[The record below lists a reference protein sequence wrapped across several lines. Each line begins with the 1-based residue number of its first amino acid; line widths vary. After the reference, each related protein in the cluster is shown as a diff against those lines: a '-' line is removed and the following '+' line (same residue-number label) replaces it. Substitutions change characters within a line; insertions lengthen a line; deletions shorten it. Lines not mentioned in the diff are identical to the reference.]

1 MAASLHMESAI
12 SREVTP
18 SEVPM
23 LAFGFCLGAIL
34 GFIAWYLMYFY
45 ILNFAFPQ
53 VDRVQAQGILQR
65 GRRNPGVDA

>member
-34 GFIAWYLMYFY
+34 GFIAWYL
-45 ILNFAFPQ
+45 I
-53 VDRVQAQGILQR
+53 VQAQGILQR
-65 GRRNPGVDA
+65 GRRNPGVDD